1 MCKRSATIL
10 PVTVEEFAQ
19 QILMNWIIFH
29 QTATLVLR
37 QYTQSYMTLKTLAMR
52 AMGAADGAIPL
63 TTIRDIIPSTATAPG
78 SGNFM

>member
-19 QILMNWIIFH
+19 QILMHWIIFH

-52 AMGAADGAIPL
+52 AMGAADGAIPH
-63 TTIRDIIPSTATAPG
+63 
-78 SGNFM
+78 